1 MQSPAVR
8 LHRILLRRSF
18 YSLLLGT
25 MLGTTFLFARIL
37 IAHQRHFGFFI
48 WNLFLAWVPYG
59 FSVIAEYL
67 HESGSRNRRLITMIW
82 LAWLAM
88 LPNAPYILTDFVH
101 VRGASPPVPWWYD
114 LGLWMTFAL
123 VGCFL
128 GIVSLRV
135 MHDLVRPHIGEIG
148 GWLFVMFVSALT
160 GFGIYLGRFERWN
173 SWDLLTHPHVIGAQI
188 ARGMV
193 DPLDHPRA
201 VGVTIMFGALV
212 LITYVLFATAA
223 MRRQSVE

>member
-1 MQSPAVR
+1 MEVLGTR
-8 LHRILLRRSF
+8 LYRILLLRSF
-18 YSLLLGT
+18 YPLLLGT
-25 MLGTTFLFARIL
+25 MLATMFLSARIV
-37 IAHQRHFGFFI
+37 IAGQRHFGFFV

-59 FSVIAEYL
+59 FSIIAEYL
-67 HESGSRNRRLITMIW
+67 QERGARDRRLIATIW

-101 VRGASPPVPWWYD
+101 VRAPAPPVPWWYD
-114 LGLWMTFAL
+114 LGLWLTFAL

-128 GIVSLRV
+128 GIVSLKI
-135 MHDLVRPHIGEIG
+135 MHDLVRPRVGEIG
-148 GWLFVMFVSALT
+148 GWLFVMLVSVLT

-201 VGVTIMFGALV
+201 VGVTLMFGALV
-212 LITYVLFATAA
+212 LITYVLFDTG
-223 MRRQSVE
+223 RRRETT